1 MRLIGNTGRH
11 ALRTLPLATLAVA
24 LAACEGPG
32 AGRDDTFASDLG
44 EALAAM
50 DASRGPCEMCAE
62 QSDSKNDRKILSLDG
77 QLIEFCSADCS
88 EEFYSNPNWV
98 QYRKKQ

>member
-1 MRLIGNTGRH
+1 
-11 ALRTLPLATLAVA
+11 
-24 LAACEGPG
+24 
-32 AGRDDTFASDLG
+32 
-44 EALAAM
+44 
-50 DASRGPCEMCAE
+50 MCAE